1 MSRAP
6 DSLADYYF
14 TYGFTAEDRGI
25 EGAGEVWVQRKV
37 LDLASSQEDT
47 FLSYS
52 RPGFVFF
59 SICSF
64 HRGRLSTFRAAR
76 TGQ

>member
-1 MSRAP
+1 MTCRMSRAP

-47 FLSYS
+47 FLS
-52 RPGFVFF
+52 
-59 SICSF
+59 
-64 HRGRLSTFRAAR
+64 
-76 TGQ
+76 